1 MLPFVAVKQWKKTV
15 SNLGNKFLLH
25 WKKLRKFEKYDKVWY
40 EIQEFYQRSERVQ
53 AIELEFV
60 RSPRQLVSFM
70 LFHNFENVSN
80 RFQIDDIA
88 SSVQFS
94 RNYMHELKFVPNR
107 VSSINITLVT
117 PVELSYDFCGFS
129 NFGFMFYEYIN
140 YCHLITVWSILLS
153 IEIW

>member
-1 MLPFVAVKQWKKTV
+1 MMTTFSAPLYSFV
-15 SNLGNKFLLH
+15 NYG
-25 WKKLRKFEKYDKVWY
+25 
-40 EIQEFYQRSERVQ
+40 EIQGFSERSEWVQ

-60 RSPRQLVSFM
+60 SSPRQLVSFM

-80 RFQIDDIA
+80 RLQIDDIA

-94 RNYMHELKFVPNR
+94 RNYMHELEFVPNR

-129 NFGFMFYEYIN
+129 NSGLMFFEYIN
-140 YCHLITVWSILLS
+140 YCHLITVGSFLLL
-153 IEIW
+153 IQIY